1 MNKLFTMLCTLV
13 FITACGGSPSWDGTW
28 LGVEDDD
35 ITMVI
40 SDGTASLTENERD
53 EDICTFDASESEA
66 KLECKDEEGLNI
78 ALKDDVI
85 TVTMDGDDDV
95 LTFNRE

>member
-13 FITACGGSPSWDGTW
+13 FITACGGSPSWDGQW
-28 LGVEDDD
+28 SSVQDEDL
-35 ITMVI
+35 TMVI
-40 SDGTASLTENERD
+40 SDGSASLM
-53 EDICTFDASESEA
+53 EDGREVDKCTFDASESEA